1 MIESNNPEIN
11 VDELMER
18 IREEVARR
26 RARNDIPAP
35 PASRL
40 ADSTPTTIE
49 LSRLHTHLSA
59 VEYHASRVGAALPEL
74 ARFSR
79 VKRKIGRQVAR
90 IVLYLSRFITEQQKQ
105 FNWATL
111 HVLQDLSESMR
122 RVANGFGERVKR
134 EDDEVTKTL
143 YVLREMIEKIVQ
155 EQRTALP
162 RLEEELGR
170 REERLQ
176 TVEQEVSG
184 VRDGLQGLVQ
194 KHQTALQRLEEE
206 LGRREERLQTVEQ
219 EVSGVRDGL
228 QGLVQKHQTALQRL
242 EEEVGRRTE
251 REKELEKALYQLK
264 VNLVQ
269 QELRLSL
276 LLEEARKRLPA
287 PLDPQQL
294 QTFVNEDQHRLD
306 ALYISFEDQF
316 RGTREDIKE
325 RLKVYLP
332 LLKEKTIGTEQMPVL
347 DVGCGRGEWL
357 ELLQEEGLLGQGVDI
372 NRVLV
377 EQCRQ
382 RGFEVTESD
391 ALSYLRK
398 LPERSI
404 GAITGFHIIEHLPF
418 DDLIKLL
425 DETTRVL
432 KAGGVAIFETP
443 NPQNVMVGSC
453 NFYLD
458 PTHRHPLPSPT
469 LKFLAEARGLC
480 RVQILDLHPYPTAF
494 KVDGS
499 ELAERFNDFFYG
511 PQDYAMIGY
520 RV

>member
-162 RLEEELGR
+162 
-170 REERLQ
+170 
-176 TVEQEVSG
+176 
-184 VRDGLQGLVQ
+184 
-194 KHQTALQRLEEE
+194 RLEEE